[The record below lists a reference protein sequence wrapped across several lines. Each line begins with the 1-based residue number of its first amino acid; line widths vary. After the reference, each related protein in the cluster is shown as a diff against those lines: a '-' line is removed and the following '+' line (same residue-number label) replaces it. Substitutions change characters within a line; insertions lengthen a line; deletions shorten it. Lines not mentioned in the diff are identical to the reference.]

1 MTLAQE
7 PTITTPK
14 TRKPYY
20 GLAIAGFTVAL
31 AGLVLGLIPILFI
44 FAWVLGATALVF
56 SIIGRKHG
64 LGKAGIVVSAAAI
77 VMGFVGVGIV
87 ASATSK
93 LEHDLNSLNS
103 SVATAPVVPAA
114 PETSA
119 PPATP

>member
-7 PTITTPK
+7 PTTTTPK

-44 FAWVLGATALVF
+44 FAWVLGATALTF

-64 LGKAGIVVSAAAI
+64 LGKAGIVLSIAAI
-77 VMGFVGVGIV
+77 VLGCVGLGIV
-87 ASATSK
+87 VNATNK
-93 LEHDLNSLNS
+93 LSDDLNSLSS

-114 PETSA
+114 PDTSG
-119 PPATP
+119 ATP